1 MRQRAYLFQRLQ
13 AAKKIK
19 AYTVQ
24 NVDNQQELDT
34 NLEATKAVEV
44 GAQQAIEERASM
56 LRKAELENET
66 LQVEIHQLKLE
77 IAVLGTTKV
86 KVEENGVRLKLEL
99 EQTKVNFVK
108 DKKELGTCS
117 SMAIATI

>member
-1 MRQRAYLFQRLQ
+1 MRQRAYLFQQLQ

-19 AYTVQ
+19 AYTAQ

-44 GAQQAIEERASM
+44 GAQQAVEERASM

-77 IAVLGTTKV
+77 IAVLGLTKV
-86 KVEENGVRLKLEL
+86 KVEENGVWLKLEL

-108 DKKELGTCS
+108 DKKELETCS
-117 SMAIATI
+117 SMAITTI